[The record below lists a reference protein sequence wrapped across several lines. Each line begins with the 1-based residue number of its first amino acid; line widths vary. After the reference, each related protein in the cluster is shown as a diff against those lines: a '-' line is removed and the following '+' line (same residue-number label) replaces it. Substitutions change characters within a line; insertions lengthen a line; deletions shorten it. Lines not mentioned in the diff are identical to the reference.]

1 MTKKNKET
9 NKTKIKTMA
18 KKTGTA
24 NILSGCKKEPFIK
37 YLEKIN
43 EKRKNCN
50 KIGSPETIS

>member
-1 MTKKNKET
+1 
-9 NKTKIKTMA
+9 MA